1 MPLVD
6 GIHQYVEG
14 DNTPLFS
21 ETLNLL
27 GDSVRNRLR
36 YFSGP
41 DADRLELIPAPGMMW
56 QDTDGTK
63 RLWSVSPA
71 GAWRQHEGKLTFA
84 AAAWDVSAA
93 PAYGRT
99 ISATFPTV
107 LAAHESLEITLIDV
121 PGIWATVT
129 LGALT
134 KGASNTTA
142 AIYLAR
148 LFNAT
153 TMGATVTW
161 RIIDTG
167 A

>member
-27 GDSVRNRLR
+27 GDSVRNRLK

-41 DADRLELIPAPGMMW
+41 AADRLAMLPAAGMMW

-71 GAWRQHEGKLTFA
+71 GAWRQHEGVVSFA
-84 AAAWDVSAA
+84 AAAWDVSVA

-107 LAAHESLEITLIDV
+107 LAAHEQLEISLIDAV
-121 PGIWATVT
+121 GIWATVT
-129 LGALT
+129 LSGLT
-134 KGASNTTA
+134 KGVSNTTA
-142 AIYLAR
+142 AIYLTR
-148 LFNAT
+148 FFNAT

-161 RIIDTG
+161 RIINKG
-167 A
+167 S